1 MSERKNLKTTTILFD
16 LDGTLLPMNQ
26 DIFAKAYIGGLARAA
41 EQHGYEPM
49 TMTSSILV
57 GTMAMIKNN
66 GEKSNIAVFWDALAK
81 TYGEEIRARS
91 DIFDEFYQT
100 DFQNV
105 KNVCGFAPEAA
116 EIVKRLKEKGLRVAL
131 ATNPLF
137 PIVATE
143 SRIRWAGLEPK
154 DFELFTTY
162 ETSRYCKPNLDYY
175 RDVLAQLEVAPE
187 ECLMVGNDV
196 SEDMIASSLGM
207 KVFLLT
213 DCMINKKN
221 ADISAYPHGDFNALM
236 AYLDKISTDEK
247 VK

>member
-1 MSERKNLKTTTILFD
+1 MKTTTILFD
-16 LDGTLLPMNQ
+16 LDGTLLPMDQ
-26 DIFAKAYIGGLARAA
+26 DTFVKAYIGGLARAA
-41 EQHGYEPM
+41 EPHGYEPM
-49 TMTSSILV
+49 TMTSAILT

-66 GEKSNIAVFWDALAK
+66 GEKSNYAVFWDTLVK
-81 TYGEEIRARS
+81 TYGEEIRDRY
-91 DIFDEFYQT
+91 DMFDEFYAT
-100 DFQNV
+100 AFQ
-105 KNVCGFAPEAA
+105 KIKDVCGFAPEAS
-116 EIVKRLKEKGLRVAL
+116 EVVKQLKEKGFRVAL

-143 SRIRWAGLEPK
+143 SRIRWSGLEPK

-175 RDVLAQLEVAPE
+175 RDVLAQLGVTPE

-196 SEDMIASSLGM
+196 SEDMIASKLGM

-221 ADISAYPHGDFNALM
+221 ADISVYPHGNF
-236 AYLDKISTDEK
+236 EK
-247 VK
+247 LKEYVEDLV